1 MIKKLFREM
10 LVTQIVSTMTVTLCM
25 LIDSIMIGR
34 FLGVDSMSA
43 YGFATPLLLVF
54 AALGSMISAGV
65 QIVCGK
71 TIGNGDREGTDACY
85 TAAMFLSAVI
95 SAVGLILVFS
105 LLKPLTR
112 LLGAGTPSPDNPV
125 AGLTTDYIKGFILG
139 APAFLCAQ
147 IMVPFLQLSGK
158 RMRLIAAVVAM
169 TVSDIIFD
177 LLNVFVFHG
186 GTFGMGL
193 ASTLSYYIALA
204 IGLLYFFRKD
214 CLFRFRFRLMRRRV
228 FKELISYG
236 VPTVINQISTVLLV
250 LLLNRLLEATA
261 NGMVAVAAYSV
272 ITTVGNIC
280 YCFGTGIGSVAMMLA
295 SVFYTDRD
303 RKSICE
309 LVRLMTFHA
318 ILLDLA
324 VMAIMLLV
332 AVPLV
337 TLFLGDSTEAVRIAA
352 SGFRLFVLSLV
363 PSSLNSAFKNY
374 YQGVD
379 RIGFAELI
387 SVLQNFVFPALFA
400 FVLSR
405 FLDIT
410 GIWLGFLCGE
420 TLALAAFSIVVWR
433 CRGRVT
439 LSADAYSMLKPGFG
453 TPEKNCFERSIRSE
467 QDAIDAS
474 KDAVAFCRSH
484 GLSRRESM
492 LIGLCVEEMTVN
504 IVTYGFRADRKK
516 HHIDIRLVLE
526 NGDRVLRIRDDC
538 VNFDPVHYLELHESD
553 DPTAHVGIRM
563 VMKAAKDANYLN
575 SLGLNNLTL
584 VF

>member
-71 TIGNGDREGTDACY
+71 TIGSGDREGTDACY
-85 TAAMFLSAVI
+85 TTAMFLSVAI

-105 LLKPLTR
+105 LLRPLTR
-112 LLGAGTPSPDNPV
+112 LLGAGAPSADNPV
-125 AGLTTDYIKGFILG
+125 SKLTTDYIKGFILG

-147 IMVPFLQLSGK
+147 VMVPFLQLSGK
-158 RMRLIAAVVAM
+158 RTRLIAAVAAM
-169 TVSDIIFD
+169 TVSDVAFD
-177 LLNVFVFHG
+177 LLNVFVFRG

-204 IGLLYFFRKD
+204 IGLTYFFRKD

-228 FKELISYG
+228 FKELLSCG
-236 VPTVINQISTVLLV
+236 VPTVVNQISTVLLV

-261 NGMVAVAAYSV
+261 DGTVAVAAYSV
-272 ITTVGNIC
+272 ISTVGNIC

-303 RKSICE
+303 RRSICE
-309 LVRLMTFHA
+309 LVRLMTFYA

-324 VMAIMLLV
+324 VMAIELLV
-332 AVPLV
+332 AAPLV
-337 TLFLGDSTEAVRIAA
+337 KLFLGDNAEAVRIAA
-352 SGFRLFVLSLV
+352 TGLRLFVLSLV

-410 GIWLGFLCGE
+410 GIWLCFLCGE
-420 TLALAAFSIVVWR
+420 TFALAAFSIIVWIR
-433 CRGRVT
+433 RGRIT
-439 LSADAYSMLKPGFG
+439 LSSDAYSMLKPEFG
-453 TPEKNCFERSIRSE
+453 TPEENCFERSIRSE
-467 QDAIDAS
+467 QDAIAAS
-474 KDAVAFCRSH
+474 ENVVAFCRSH
-484 GLSRRESM
+484 GLSQRESM
-492 LIGLCVEEMTVN
+492 LIGLCLEEMTIN
-504 IVTYGFRADRKK
+504 IVTYGFGADRKK
-516 HHIDIRLVLE
+516 HHIDVRLVLE
-526 NGDRVLRIRDDC
+526 GQDRVLRIRDDC
-538 VNFDPVHYLELHESD
+538 VHFDPVHYLKLHESD
-553 DPTAHVGIRM
+553 DPAAHVGIRM
-563 VMKAAKDANYLN
+563 VMKTAKDANYLN
-575 SLGLNNLTL
+575 SLGWNNLTL
-584 VF
+584 AF

>member
-10 LVTQIVSTMTVTLCM
+10 LVTQIVSTMTVMLCM

-85 TAAMFLSAVI
+85 TAAMFLTVAI

-105 LLKPLTR
+105 LLKPITR
-112 LLGAGTPSPDNPV
+112 LLGAGAPSPDNPV

-147 IMVPFLQLSGK
+147 VMVPFLQLSGK
-158 RMRLIAAVVAM
+158 RMRLITAVAAM

-177 LLNVFVFHG
+177 LLNVFVFRG

-204 IGLLYFFRKD
+204 IGLLAFFRKD
-214 CLFRFRFRLMRRRV
+214 CLFRFRFRLMRPRV
-228 FKELISYG
+228 FKELLSYG

-250 LLLNRLLEATA
+250 FLLNRLLEATA
-261 NGMVAVAAYSV
+261 NGTVAVAAYSV
-272 ITTVGNIC
+272 ISTIGNIC

-303 RKSICE
+303 RKSIRE
-309 LVRLMTFHA
+309 LVRLMTFYA

-324 VMAIMLLV
+324 VTVIALLV

-337 TLFLGDSTEAVRIAA
+337 TGTT
-352 SGFRLFVLSLV
+352 
-363 PSSLNSAFKNY
+363 
-374 YQGVD
+374 
-379 RIGFAELI
+379 FA
-387 SVLQNFVFPALFA
+387 P
-400 FVLSR
+400 
-405 FLDIT
+405 
-410 GIWLGFLCGE
+410 
-420 TLALAAFSIVVWR
+420 
-433 CRGRVT
+433 
-439 LSADAYSMLKPGFG
+439 
-453 TPEKNCFERSIRSE
+453 
-467 QDAIDAS
+467 
-474 KDAVAFCRSH
+474 
-484 GLSRRESM
+484 SRR
-492 LIGLCVEEMTVN
+492 
-504 IVTYGFRADRKK
+504 
-516 HHIDIRLVLE
+516 IR
-526 NGDRVLRIRDDC
+526 
-538 VNFDPVHYLELHESD
+538 
-553 DPTAHVGIRM
+553 
-563 VMKAAKDANYLN
+563 
-575 SLGLNNLTL
+575 
-584 VF
+584 